1 MCSVDLISLLA
12 VEYLVV
18 QCALSVCVCVCVCV
32 HVHVRKL
39 YIMMLFLSFT
49 LKTHFVALYLKI
61 NSYI

>member
-18 QCALSVCVCVCVCV
+18 QCALSVCVCV
-32 HVHVRKL
+32 HVRVRKL

-49 LKTHFVALYLKI
+49 LKTHFAALYLKI